1 MKLFSTLIKVCRGTS
16 SSYFKINVPFF
27 CCPLFVK
34 EYLDPLVTI
43 KKMVNQQCRLPPWS
57 FKINLKDK
65 SFHISI
71 DSLGLY
77 LTPEYL
83 QNFLSEL
90 YIPAQLGKIF
100 QNHAAQ
106 ITGKCICELKKIE
119 SRHFYSSIRPVQ
131 TPQFLSSPSR
141 QTEITYS
148 PCFSRHHRQKD
159 VKMVIYLSG
168 VPDSHS
174 LQFMHFHNLQNH

>member
-71 DSLGLY
+71 DSLGLIS
-77 LTPEYL
+77 L
-83 QNFLSEL
+83 QNICRIFS
-90 YIPAQLGKIF
+90 QSCIF
-100 QNHAAQ
+100 QHSWE
-106 ITGKCICELKKIE
+106 KFSKSCCLDYWKMHLRVKK
-119 SRHFYSSIRPVQ
+119 
-131 TPQFLSSPSR
+131 
-141 QTEITYS
+141 
-148 PCFSRHHRQKD
+148 
-159 VKMVIYLSG
+159 
-168 VPDSHS
+168 
-174 LQFMHFHNLQNH
+174 N